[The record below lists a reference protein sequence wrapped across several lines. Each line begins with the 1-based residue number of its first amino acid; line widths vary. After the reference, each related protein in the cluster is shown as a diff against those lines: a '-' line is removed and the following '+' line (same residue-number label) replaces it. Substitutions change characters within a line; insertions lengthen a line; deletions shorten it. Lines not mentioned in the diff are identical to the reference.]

1 MLLTNR
7 ELSRYIDQDNMPD
20 QTPGKRQLMTSL
32 FDKPRNCRWIEK
44 ADQVGFAVD
53 GENYY
58 RALRESI
65 IGARHSVFL
74 VGWDIHSQLR
84 LVREKTGDGYPTTL
98 AALLEQCVHEN
109 PELQIYILCWDFA
122 MIYTLE
128 REFFPRYKLQWK
140 SHDRIHF
147 CLDGAHPAGGSQHQK
162 FAVIDDSVAFAGG
175 LDISKWRWD
184 TREHRAN
191 DPRRVDPDGNT
202 YPPFHDVNMTVSGD
216 AARALGQLAR
226 ERWAAV
232 DGCEPAPAAD
242 NPNAECWPESL
253 PPRLQQVEVAI
264 ALTRPEWGEHSA
276 LHQIEQLYVDS
287 IERAEKL
294 IYIENQYLS
303 SHRIGEALVASLQRE
318 QGPEIVIIMPHETGG
333 WLEQHTMDVL
343 RCRLLGKLRDADT
356 HGRLRAFSV
365 RVSRDE
371 AVYVMIHSKTM
382 IIDDRFVRIG
392 SSNLSNRSMGLDS
405 ECDLAITD
413 TEDER
418 CKEVITA
425 FRRELLA
432 EHLAVDPQTL
442 AEAEQ
447 DAGSVIAAIETL
459 QEGEHTLEALSHEI
473 DDTLDMAVPDSAL
486 IDPEKPLEPERMLD
500 YILGS
505 SKSKLATGP
514 LLKVAAALILLLG
527 LAAAW
532 RWTPMS
538 EFLNMESAE
547 NAVRWMRDSE
557 FTPALILLAFIL
569 GSVLAIPLT
578 LIIIATVT
586 VLGPWAGMAYSL
598 AGAQLAAIVTF
609 WLGQALGKNTVSNLA
624 GSQFNT
630 IARKVKNPGLLTI
643 ITFRIVPVAPFTVIN
658 VIAGASSISLR
669 DFAIGTFFGMMPG
682 IAAIALVADRLL
694 AWLKDPSLQDVLVLG
709 GTVLLV
715 AGVLWALRH
724 WLGSL
729 LFKD

>member
-1 MLLTNR
+1 MQHML
-7 ELSRYIDQDNMPD
+7 S
-20 QTPGKRQLMTSL
+20 TSE
-32 FDKPRNCRWIEK
+32 NCRWIET
-44 ADQVGFAVD
+44 ASQIGFSVD

-65 IGARHSVFL
+65 IRARHSVFL

-84 LVREKTGDGYPTTL
+84 LLREETDDGYPATL
-98 AALLEQCVHEN
+98 APLLEQCVQEN
-109 PELQIYILCWDFA
+109 PELQIYILSWDFA

-184 TREHRAN
+184 TRQHKAD
-191 DPRRVDPDGNT
+191 DPRRTDPDGHS
-202 YPPFHDVNMTVSGD
+202 YPPFHDINMAVSGD

-232 DGCEPAPAAD
+232 DECEPSPPAAAPVSD
-242 NPNAECWPESL
+242 CWPASL
-253 PPRLQQVEVAI
+253 RVRLENVDVAI
-264 ALTRPEWGEHSA
+264 ALTRPQWEQQTA
-276 LHQIEQLYVDS
+276 LRQVEQLFLDS
-287 IERAEKL
+287 IERARQL

-303 SHRIGEALVASLQRE
+303 SHRIGDALAAALQQP
-318 QGPEIVIIMPHETGG
+318 QGPEVVIIMPHETGG

-343 RCRLLGKLRDADT
+343 RCRLLRKLRDADA
-356 HGRLRAFSV
+356 HDRLRVFCV
-365 RVSRDE
+365 RVSSE
-371 AVYVMIHSKTM
+371 KPVHVMIHAKIM
-382 IIDDRFVRIG
+382 VIDDCFLRIG

-405 ECDLAITD
+405 ECDLAIAD
-413 TEDER
+413 SEEQP
-418 CKEVITA
+418 CKDVITA

-432 EHLAVDPQTL
+432 EHLAVDPQQVTD
-442 AEAEQ
+442 AER
-447 DAGSVIAAIETL
+447 DTGSVIAAIKSL
-459 QEGEHTLEALSHEI
+459 QGGEHRLEKISDDMDEAL
-473 DDTLDMAVPDSAL
+473 DKAVPDSAL
-486 IDPEKPLEPERMLD
+486 IDPEKPLEPQRLLD
-500 YILGS
+500 YIVGSS
-505 SKSKLATGP
+505 SKSKYASGP
-514 LLKVAAALILLLG
+514 LVKVGALLLLLLG

-538 EFLNMESAE
+538 EFLNMDGAES
-547 NAVRWMRDSE
+547 AVRWIRDSN
-557 FTPALILLAFIL
+557 FTPVLILLAFIV

-586 VLGPWAGMAYSL
+586 VFGPWAGMAYSL
-598 AGAQLAAIVTF
+598 VGAQLAAMVTF
-609 WLGQALGKNTVSNLA
+609 WLGQSLGKDTVSNLA

-643 ITFRIVPVAPFTVIN
+643 VTFRIVPVAPFTVVN

-669 DFAIGTFFGMMPG
+669 HFAIGTFFGMMPG

-694 AWLKDPSLQDVLVLG
+694 AWLKDPSLEDVLLLAA
-709 GTVLLV
+709 TVLLV
-715 AGVLWALRH
+715 ASTLWVLRH
-724 WLGSL
+724 WLGGM
-729 LFKD
+729 LFKE